1 MDFKDPKLEFL
12 ADMSFGL
19 DMYDV
24 AEINNGYK
32 CAGIQHYLIDKS
44 QRIPKDYHK
53 RTIQRN
59 WQHRL
64 HKTKKNKTKI
74 TTHYVLDI
82 TVHKQTQTNL

>member
-32 CAGIQHYLIDKS
+32 CAGYCLYIMYIRAQVLF
-44 QRIPKDYHK
+44 
-53 RTIQRN
+53 T
-59 WQHRL
+59 L
-64 HKTKKNKTKI
+64 FVFV
-74 TTHYVLDI
+74 YV
-82 TVHKQTQTNL
+82 